1 MFSYSAGID
10 VSKGS
15 LEVRVNLFEHGVS
28 CRNAESD
35 FPGLIGWLKLHQVR
49 RVLLEATGGYE
60 RQVMKALQAADLEV
74 IRINPCRAK
83 AFAKAMGQ
91 QAKTDPIDAQFLA
104 KFAAVIDTP
113 VSRVTT
119 CEHDELRA
127 LVQQRENFIQ
137 QRDDDK
143 RRLKTASSDA
153 VKPALQS
160 HIAYLNQ
167 AVKSIGQLI
176 CQSAEKLDSKKV
188 DRLCSVKGI
197 GLVTAASL
205 MAYLPELGEVG
216 RRAIA
221 ALAGLAPY
229 NNDSGEHKGMRH
241 ISGGRFAARRSLYMA
256 CWVVIRDQPEFQ
268 VRYKALRDK
277 GKCAKVA
284 LVACMRVLLIR
295 LNAMLRDGTEWKEHA
310 A

>member
-15 LEVRVNLFEHGVS
+15 LEARVNLCECGVS

-35 FPGLIGWLKLHQVR
+35 FPGLIGWLKLHQVG

-60 RQVMKALQAADLEV
+60 RKIMKALQAAGFDV
-74 IRINPCRAK
+74 ICINPCRAK

-91 QAKTDPIDAQFLA
+91 QAKTDPIDAQSLA
-104 KFAAVIDTP
+104 RFAAVLDAP
-113 VSRVTT
+113 ASRITSS
-119 CEHDELRA
+119 EHDELRA
-127 LVQQRENFIQ
+127 LVQQRENFVQ
-137 QRDDDK
+137 QRDDDR

-160 HIAYLNQ
+160 HIDYLNL

-176 CQSAEKLDSKKV
+176 RQSAEKLDSEKV
-188 DRLCSVKGI
+188 GRLCSVKGI
-197 GLVTAASL
+197 GVVTAASL
-205 MAYLPELGEVG
+205 MAYLPELGDVG

-229 NNDSGEHKGMRH
+229 NNDSGQHEGTRH
-241 ISGGRFAARRSLYMA
+241 IYGGRFAARRSLYMA
-256 CWVVIRDQPEFQ
+256 CWVVIREQPEFQ
-268 VRYKALRDK
+268 IRYKALRDK

-284 LVACMRVLLIR
+284 LIACMRVLLIR
-295 LNAMLRDGTEWKEHA
+295 LNAMLRDGTQWKKHA